1 MSTEQLIDCEGCWTH
16 SIPIE
21 ACDGD
26 RCPLCGSSM
35 LTEQEDGFYPAVWGG
50 GHGKEYKERREK
62 AGEVEA

>member
-1 MSTEQLIDCEGCWTH
+1 
-16 SIPIE
+16 
-21 ACDGD
+21 
-26 RCPLCGSSM
+26 M